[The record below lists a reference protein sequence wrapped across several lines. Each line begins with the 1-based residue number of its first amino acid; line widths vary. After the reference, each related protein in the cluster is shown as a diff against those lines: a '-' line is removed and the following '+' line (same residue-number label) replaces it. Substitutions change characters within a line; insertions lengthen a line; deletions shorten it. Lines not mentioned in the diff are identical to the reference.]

1 MKLRSKLN
9 WGLTIALIILIELS
23 LVFLL
28 YEWHTDPVWT
38 KTYHK
43 EKAKTLIQVVPT
55 EESVE
60 DGLTKT
66 CTELDADAVHSAG
79 MPDGTK
85 GFYNANDNL
94 VWYLLSA
101 PDEPTAESYMDAI
114 ENEWAKTGTVNTETD
129 FRHETVDS
137 VQTEAMAGISARSH
151 TLVLVGISRDG
162 KHMDVI
168 RQVMTELG
176 LIRQKGD

>member
-1 MKLRSKLN
+1 MNLRSKLN
-9 WGLTIALIILIELS
+9 WGLTIALIILIELF

-66 CTELDADAVHSAG
+66 CTGLDSDAVHSAG

-85 GFYNANDNL
+85 GFYNAENNL
-94 VWYLLSA
+94 VWYLLPA
-101 PDEPTAESYMDAI
+101 PDEPTAESYMETI
-114 ENEWAKTGTVNTETD
+114 KKGWGNVQTETD
-129 FRHETVDS
+129 TRHETVCTI
-137 VQTEAMAGISARSH
+137 QTDTIAGISARSH

-162 KHMDVI
+162 KHMDSL
-168 RQVMTELG
+168 RQVMTDLG